1 MSEHVSA
8 GLRRLVVERAEHRC
22 EYCGVPDTSTFVP
35 HEPDHVTA
43 HQNGDTT
50 TADNLAYACFECNRF
65 KGPNLSS
72 IGPLTR
78 IITTLYSPRTPRV
91 LPAYSPRTPRVLSCG
106 TTTFVGAEPL
116 SSR

>member
-35 HEPDHVTA
+35 HEPDHVIA
-43 HQNGDTT
+43 HQHGGTT

-72 IGPLTR
+72 IDPLTR
-78 IITTLYSPRTPRV
+78 IVTTL
-91 LPAYSPRTPRVLSCG
+91 YSPRTPRVLSCG
-106 TTTFVGAEPL
+106 TTTFVGAEPS